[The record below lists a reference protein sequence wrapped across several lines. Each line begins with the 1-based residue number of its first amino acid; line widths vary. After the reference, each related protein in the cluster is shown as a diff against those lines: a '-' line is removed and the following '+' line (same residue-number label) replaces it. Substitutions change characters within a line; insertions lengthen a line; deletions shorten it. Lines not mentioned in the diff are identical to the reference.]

1 MIPFIARIFNPLL
14 SPLFAFT
21 ILIAVIPV
29 SIQETEGLKLIH
41 WLIACVFS
49 SGLIFLYV
57 IYLKY
62 KRAIHTTELVE
73 REHRMNPVTFA
84 ILSYALGYV
93 FLTAF
98 NAPAIVRALMLCYV
112 TNSIL
117 VLIIT
122 RRWKISL
129 HTTALGN
136 AVMAL
141 VYYLGWMMIPAFGL
155 IAIVAAGRVQ
165 TQKHDLLQVGAGA
178 LLGTAMTGLQFYF
191 FGLKSGF

>member
-1 MIPFIARIFNPLL
+1 MIPFITRLFNPLL

-21 ILIAVIPV
+21 ILIAIIPI
-29 SIQETEGLKLIH
+29 SIQETEGQKVIH

-49 SGLIFLYV
+49 SGLIFLYI

-62 KRAIHTTELVE
+62 KRAINTTELIE
-73 REHRMNPVTFA
+73 REHRINPLTFA
-84 ILSYALGYV
+84 VLSYALGYV
-93 FLTAF
+93 FLTGL
-98 NAPAIVRALMLCYV
+98 NAPAVVRALMLCYV

-136 AVMAL
+136 ATMAL
-141 VYYLGWMMIPAFGL
+141 VYHLGWSMVPVLGL
-155 IAIVAAGRVQ
+155 VAIVAAGRVQ

-178 LLGTAMTGLQFYF
+178 LVGTGMTALQFYF